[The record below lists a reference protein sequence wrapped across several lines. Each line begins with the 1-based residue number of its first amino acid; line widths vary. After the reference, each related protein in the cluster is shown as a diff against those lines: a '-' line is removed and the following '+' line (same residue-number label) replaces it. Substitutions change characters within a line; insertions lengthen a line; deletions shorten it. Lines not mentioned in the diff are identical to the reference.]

1 MYMICFNLINNF
13 FFFQNST
20 ENTKQLLLE
29 NEQQIEPLSVVH
41 SKSMSEVKFLAAW
54 AMSLIH

>member
-1 MYMICFNLINNF
+1 MYMIWFNLII

-20 ENTKQLLLE
+20 ENIKQLLLE
-29 NEQQIEPLSVVH
+29 KEHQVELLSVVH

-54 AMSLIH
+54 AMSLIQ